1 MARKLRNQFFYN
13 YRSGTVRIEG
23 KIPLSYGGEVGTI
36 DIPGVKSVSKVSAG
50 LYTVN
55 FDQKYKGMVGWSVG
69 IQNTN
74 TWDGT
79 QTIATDGYQAILV
92 DDEFVDGG
100 EGTHAAVNSY
110 DGYAQLQILQA
121 DGTGAATLC
130 NGMALWISFDLKTSD
145 IG

>member
-1 MARKLRNQFFYN
+1 MAKLRQQHYYN
-13 YRSGTVRIEG
+13 FRPGTTRIEG
-23 KIPLSYGGEVGTI
+23 KIPLTHGGEVGTVS
-36 DIPGVKSVSKVSAG
+36 IPGVKSVEKVSAG

-55 FDQKYKGMVGWSVG
+55 LNEKYLGLVAWNVGM
-69 IQNTN
+69 QNTN

-100 EGTHAAVNSY
+100 EGAHASVNGG

-121 DGTGAATLC
+121 DGSGAATLC
-130 NGMALWISFDLKTSD
+130 NGMAIWFSLALKTSEQ
-145 IG
+145 G